1 MNNVVPDRT
10 QYFETLIADVEAL
23 LRVDPAA
30 AGVGALALQLELAE
44 EEMPAVLARCIYLRA
59 QAAATVGNFP
69 AALDLI
75 GEAQARYV
83 RAGLQG
89 AAARTNLG
97 RIHVLNEMGRHDAAL
112 DACDTLL
119 AALAAQPDDLEQSD
133 LLALSA
139 SAHLNRG
146 ACCRMLDRY
155 SDALDS
161 YRIGEDLFRLLGRDE
176 ARADVI
182 NNRGLVLFSAG
193 RIDEAVLAFRESL
206 EIYERADLSS
216 NRVRVLDS
224 LAEAE
229 LARGRYAVCLDVLA
243 EANALL
249 NDLETPLV
257 EQARGLVA
265 ARAYE
270 ALNLHPE
277 AVATY
282 TAAERFC
289 SDAGMTVDR
298 ARARS
303 GCGRAHAALGERD
316 QAASFFD
323 AVIDDLSQLG
333 ERRWLATALVDRAVL
348 EHDQDPSRAEQ
359 HVREAIAIA
368 TAAGAPMERVHATV
382 TLADMTASV
391 SEGAA
396 LLQAAREQAASLDLA
411 PVHFLVDRA
420 VGLNHLRLS
429 EYDAARSCLERAAS
443 LVEVERQTLRVDA
456 VASMFVADKLDVFDG
471 LVQLEL
477 AQIDVGTNGPQR
489 VLAATERARS
499 RALTDMT
506 LGLIDRTTSTTVE
519 PYSAYLTHELNAVY
533 AELFE
538 EKSATRATIL
548 SARASA
554 LERDLKLREVDGS
567 RQHARAGQAS
577 ASFAGSTEG
586 LVSDIPMLSWYCL
599 EDQVVGC
606 VEFAGSV
613 SVEPVLATLSDVR
626 RLTEELSLHWE
637 RLRLDPQMARRHA
650 SRLERSCRSVLQ
662 GLYDLLFGPLERYL
676 PSSDTVTPLVVLPH
690 GLLHGLPVQAF
701 HDGERYLI
709 DRFEISYVPSR
720 HDYALRQAMT
730 ARQGEALVLGAPDEL
745 APDVIREAIAVATQL
760 HRATLRTG
768 PAATASALLTEGSS
782 AGLIHVACHAMY
794 RVDNPMF
801 SGLRLHDRW
810 VTARELLAVDLSG
823 AMVTLSACDSARAF
837 AVRGEELLGLT
848 RAVLGA
854 GARTLVAAQWSAD
867 DEATTELM
875 SSFYQHLSEL
885 GPAGA
890 LRAAQLEQRERFIH
904 PNLWAAFI
912 VVGGR

>member
-1 MNNVVPDRT
+1 MNNVAPDRT
-10 QYFETLIADVEAL
+10 RYFETGIADIEAL

-30 AGVGALALQLELAE
+30 AGVRALALQLELAE

-59 QAAATVGNFP
+59 QAAATAGNFP

-75 GEAQARYV
+75 GEAQARYA

-97 RIHVLNEMGRHDAAL
+97 RINVLNEMGRHDAAL

-119 AALAAQPDDLEQSD
+119 AALAAQPDDLDQSD
-133 LLALSA
+133 VLALSA

-155 SDALDS
+155 SDALES

-193 RIDEAVLAFRESL
+193 RIDEAVDAFRESL
-206 EIYERADLSS
+206 FIYERADRSS

-249 NDLETPLV
+249 NELETPLV
-257 EQARGLVA
+257 EQARALVA

-277 AVATY
+277 AAATY
-282 TAAERFC
+282 TAAEHFC
-289 SDAGMTVDR
+289 ADAGMTVDR

-303 GCGRAHAALGERD
+303 GCARAHAALGERD
-316 QAASFFD
+316 QAVSFFD
-323 AVIDDLSQLG
+323 AAIDDLSQLG

-348 EHDQDPSRAEQ
+348 EHDTDRSGAERR
-359 HVREAIAIA
+359 VREAVAIA
-368 TAAGAPMERVHATV
+368 TTAGAPIERVQAMV
-382 TLADMTASV
+382 TLADMTASA
-391 SEGAA
+391 SERAE
-396 LLQAAREQAASLDLA
+396 LLQAAREQADSLDLA
-411 PVHFLVDRA
+411 PVHVLVDRA

-429 EYDAARSCLERAAS
+429 EHDAARDCLERAAS
-443 LVEVERQTLRVDA
+443 LVERERRTLRVDA

-489 VLAATERARS
+489 VLDATERARS
-499 RALTDMT
+499 RTLTDMT
-506 LGLIDRTTSTTVE
+506 LGLIDRTTSTTAE
-519 PYSAYLTHELNAVY
+519 PHSAALTRELNSVY
-533 AELFE
+533 VELFKE
-538 EKSATRATIL
+538 TSAPQVTVL
-548 SARASA
+548 SDRASA
-554 LERDLKLREVDGS
+554 LERNLKLREVNGARRDN
-567 RQHARAGQAS
+567 RAGQAPTS
-577 ASFAGSTEG
+577 VVGTTED
-586 LVSDIPMLSWYCL
+586 LVVDLPMLSWYCL
-599 EDQVVGC
+599 DDQVIGC
-606 VEFAGSV
+606 VEFEGLI
-613 SVEPVLATLSDVR
+613 SVEPVLAAVADVR
-626 RLTEELSLHWE
+626 RLTEELSMHWE
-637 RLRLDPQMARRHA
+637 RLRIDPEMARRHA
-650 SRLERSCRSVLQ
+650 SRLERSCRAVLR
-662 GLYDLLFGPLERYL
+662 GLYDLLFRPLERYL
-676 PSSDTVTPLVVLPH
+676 PASEAVTPLVVIPH

-720 HDYALRQAMT
+720 HDYTVRQAMT
-730 ARQGEALVLGAPDEL
+730 ARKGAALVMGAPDEF
-745 APDVIREAIAVATQL
+745 APDVVREAIAVATQL

-794 RVDNPMF
+794 RTDNPMF

-823 AMVTLSACDSARAF
+823 ALVTLSACDSARAF

-875 SSFYQHLSEL
+875 SSFYTHLSEL

-904 PNLWAAFI
+904 PNLWAAFV

>member
-1 MNNVVPDRT
+1 MAPDRT
-10 QYFETLIADVEAL
+10 QYFEIGIADVEAL

-30 AGVGALALQLELAE
+30 AGVRALGLQLELAD
-44 EEMPAVLARCIYLRA
+44 EEMPALLARCVYLRA
-59 QAAATVGNFP
+59 QAAATAGNFP

-75 GEAQARYV
+75 GEAQARYARV
-83 RAGLQG
+83 GLQG

-97 RIHVLNEMGRHDAAL
+97 RINVLNEMGRHDAAL

-119 AALAAQPDDLEQSD
+119 AALAAQPDDLDQSEV
-133 LLALSA
+133 LALSA

-161 YRIGEDLFRLLGRDE
+161 YRLGEDLFRLLGRDE

-193 RIDEAVLAFRESL
+193 RIDEAVDAFRESL
-206 EIYERADLSS
+206 DIYEQADLSS

-249 NDLETPLV
+249 NELETPLV
-257 EQARGLVA
+257 EQARALVA

-282 TAAERFC
+282 AAAERFC
-289 SDAGMTVDR
+289 ADAGMTVDR

-316 QAASFFD
+316 QAESFFD
-323 AVIDDLSQLG
+323 AVIEDLSGLG

-348 EHDQDPSRAEQ
+348 EQDQDRISAERR
-359 HVREAIAIA
+359 VREAIEIA
-368 TAAGAPMERVHATV
+368 TTAGAPMELVQATV
-382 TLADMTASV
+382 TLADMTASA
-391 SEGAA
+391 SERAD
-396 LLQAAREQAASLDLA
+396 LLQAARDQADRLDLA

-420 VGLNHLRLS
+420 AGLNHLRLS
-429 EYDAARSCLERAAS
+429 EHDAARNCLERAAS
-443 LVEVERQTLRVDA
+443 LVERERRTLHVDA
-456 VASMFVADKLDVFDG
+456 IASMFVADKLDVFEG

-477 AQIDVGTNGPQR
+477 AQVNVETKGPRR
-489 VLAATERARS
+489 VLDATERARS
-499 RALTDMT
+499 RALTAMT
-506 LGLIDRTTSTTVE
+506 LGLIDRSTSAVLE
-519 PYSAYLTHELNAVY
+519 PHSAELTRELNAVY
-533 AELFE
+533 AELFGE
-538 EKSATRATIL
+538 TSATRMTIL
-548 SARASA
+548 SDRASA
-554 LERDLKLREVDGS
+554 LERDLKLREVDGA
-567 RQHARAGQAS
+567 RRDDRAGQAP
-577 ASFAGSTEG
+577 ASGADPAEG
-586 LVSDIPMLSWYCL
+586 LVADIPMLSWYCL
-599 EDQVVGC
+599 GDQIIGC
-606 VEFAGSV
+606 VEVAGSV
-613 SVEPVLATLSDVR
+613 SVEPVLAPLADVR

-637 RLRLDPQMARRHA
+637 RLRLDPEMARRHA
-650 SRLERSCRSVLQ
+650 SRLERSCRAVLH
-662 GLYDLLFGPLERYL
+662 GLYDLLFRPLERYL
-676 PSSDTVTPLVVLPH
+676 PSSETAMPLVVIPH

-720 HDYALRQAMT
+720 HDYTVRQAMT
-730 ARQGEALVLGAPDEL
+730 ARKGAALVMGAPDEF
-745 APDVIREAIAVATQL
+745 APDVVREAIAVATQL

-794 RVDNPMF
+794 RTDNPMF
-801 SGLRLHDRW
+801 SSLRMHDRW

-875 SSFYQHLSEL
+875 SSFYTHLSEL

-904 PNLWAAFI
+904 PNLWAAFV